1 MRTKSNLTMTACSR
15 RSVLKNL
22 ALSAGLTGVSLAAP
36 GILRS
41 ARAEGPI
48 KVGLISPLTGAW
60 TVYGKAH
67 SAGFELGVDEINA
80 AGGVLGRKI
89 EIVVGDSK
97 TEPRIVVEQANR
109 LIRQEQVDFLAGTFS
124 SAERNAAGPVVTS
137 ANKVLLYP
145 TFYEGQEQEYF
156 PGVCN
161 KNIFMFGPEPTQQV
175 WPHMEYMTKNFGKKF
190 FMIGS
195 DYVWPRVT
203 NKFTKEKLKEVGGE
217 VVGELYIPFN
227 TPQYDSALRQIR
239 ESKANIIFHTLT
251 GSDTVNFR
259 KQYVAAG
266 MNKDFVLWTVD
277 DEEVVTSG
285 LGPDVS
291 AGAYVSFDYF
301 MTIKNPNNEAFL
313 KRFRAKFGK
322 DALMNTVGVA
332 MYNAA
337 HMATLAIKKA
347 GKVTT
352 DSLREESQRPVLRD
366 GAAGQGHHARARQP
380 DGAAVLPDE
389 SSAGLDWR
397 RRHVRGSA
405 AFRLGDAGRRA
416 LQELAA
422 LRRGGL
428 SKAGASRPLRAR
440 SVDGMPARRLCQ

>member
-1 MRTKSNLTMTACSR
+1 MTVSR
-15 RSVLKNL
+15 R
-22 ALSAGLTGVSLAAP
+22 ALMQGTAAGAVATLAAP
-36 GILRS
+36 SIVKAAG
-41 ARAEGPI
+41 ETPI

-67 SAGFELGVDEINA
+67 SAGFQLAVDEINA

-89 EIVVGDSK
+89 EVLIGDSK

-109 LIRQEQVDFLAGTFS
+109 LVREEHVDFLAGTFS

-137 ANKVLLYP
+137 AKKVLLYP
-145 TFYEGQEQEYF
+145 TFYEGQEQKYY

-161 KNIFMFGPEPTQQV
+161 RDIFMFGPEPTQQV
-175 WPHMEYMTKNFGKKF
+175 WPHMDYMVKKFGGKF

-203 NKFTKEKLKEVGGE
+203 NEFTKEKLKQLGGS

-239 ESKANIIFHTLT
+239 DSKANIIFHTLT

-259 KQYVAAG
+259 KQFVAAG
-266 MNKDFVLWTVD
+266 MNKDFTLWTVD

-285 LGPDVS
+285 LGPEVS
-291 AGAYVSFDYF
+291 AGTYVSFDYF
-301 MTIKNPNNEAFL
+301 MSIKDPNNAPFL
-313 KRFRAKFGK
+313 DRFRARFGK

-337 HMATLAIKKA
+337 HMAALALTKA
-347 GKVTT
+347 GKVST
-352 DSLREESQRPVLRD
+352 DALREGLHDLSFDKAPQGTVTMRGRD
-366 GAAGQGHHARARQP
+366 NQM
-380 DGAAVLPDE
+380 VLP
-389 SSAGLDWR
+389 SYLMQ
-397 RRHVRGSA
+397 VRPGWTGVNDMFEEVQHFGSVTPV
-405 AFRLGDAGRRA
+405 DARCRK
-416 LQELAA
+416 L
-422 LRRGGL
+422 
-428 SKAGASRPLRAR
+428 PL
-440 SVDGMPARRLCQ
+440 

>member
-1 MRTKSNLTMTACSR
+1 MRSKAGMTGTKYNRRAFLKGVAMTAG
-15 RSVLKNL
+15 L
-22 ALSAGLTGVSLAAP
+22 AGVSLAAP

-41 ARAEGPI
+41 ARGEAPI

-89 EIVVGDSK
+89 EIAVGDSK

-109 LIRQEQVDFLAGTFS
+109 LIRDEHVDFLAGTFS
-124 SAERNAAGPVVTS
+124 SAERNAAGPVVTA

-145 TFYEGQEQEYF
+145 TFYEGQEQEYY

-175 WPHMEYMTKNFGKKF
+175 WPFMEYMMKSFGKKF

-195 DYVWPRVT
+195 DYVWPHVT
-203 NKFTKEKLKEVGGE
+203 NKFTKEKLKELGGE
-217 VVGELYIPFN
+217 LVGELYIPFN

-266 MNKDFVLWTVD
+266 MNKDFTLWTVD

-285 LGPDVS
+285 LGPEVS
-291 AGAYVSFDYF
+291 AGTYVSFDYF
-301 MTIKNPNNEAFL
+301 MSIKNPNNEAFL
-313 KRFRAKFGK
+313 KRFRDKFGK

-332 MYNAA
+332 NYNAA
-337 HMATLAIKKA
+337 HMAALAIKKT

-352 DSLREESQRPVLRD
+352 DSLREGLRD
-366 GAAGQGHHARARQP
+366 LSFDKAPQGKVTMRGRDDQMILPSYLMKVRQGWTSVNDMFEEVQRLDSVTPVDARCKS
-380 DGAAVLPDE
+380 LP
-389 SSAGLDWR
+389 L
-397 RRHVRGSA
+397 
-405 AFRLGDAGRRA
+405 
-416 LQELAA
+416 
-422 LRRGGL
+422 
-428 SKAGASRPLRAR
+428 
-440 SVDGMPARRLCQ
+440 

>member
-1 MRTKSNLTMTACSR
+1 MTNANLGTRNGVTRRTLMKGAAAA
-15 RSVLKNL
+15 SV
-22 ALSAGLTGVSLAAP
+22 ASLAAP
-36 GILRS
+36 ALLRS
-41 ARAEGPI
+41 ARGETPI
-48 KVGLISPLTGAW
+48 RVGLISPLTGAW

-67 SAGFELGVDEINA
+67 SAGFELGVDEVNA
-80 AGGVLGRKI
+80 AGGVLGRKF

-109 LIRQEQVDFLAGTFS
+109 LIRQERVDFLAGTFS

-145 TFYEGQEQEYF
+145 TFYEGQEQQYA

-161 KNIFMFGPEPTQQV
+161 RNIFMFGPEPTQQV
-175 WPHMEYMTKNFGKKF
+175 WPHMEHMMQNFGKKF

-195 DYVWPRVT
+195 DYAWPRVT
-203 NKFTKEKLKEVGGE
+203 NDVTKRKLQELGGE

-239 ESKANIIFHTLT
+239 DSKANIIFHTLT

-259 KQYVAAG
+259 KQFVAAG
-266 MNKDFVLWTVD
+266 MNKDFTLWTVD

-291 AGAYVSFDYF
+291 AGTYVSFDYF
-301 MTIKNPNNEAFL
+301 MTIKEPNNEAFL
-313 KRFRAKFGK
+313 KRFREKFGSN
-322 DALMNTVGVA
+322 ALMNTVGVA

-337 HMATLAIKKA
+337 HMAALAIAKT

-352 DSLREESQRPVLRD
+352 DSLREGLKDLQFDKAPQGTVTMRGRD
-366 GAAGQGHHARARQP
+366 NQM
-380 DGAAVLPDE
+380 VLPSYLMRVRTGWTSVNDMFE
-389 SSAGLDWR
+389 EV
-397 RRHVRGSA
+397 RHIPSVTPVDARCN
-405 AFRLGDAGRRA
+405 RL
-416 LQELAA
+416 
-422 LRRGGL
+422 
-428 SKAGASRPLRAR
+428 PL
-440 SVDGMPARRLCQ
+440 

>member
-1 MRTKSNLTMTACSR
+1 MRREVIERSAVTR
-15 RSVLKNL
+15 RSVLRKVT
-22 ALSAGLTGVSLAAP
+22 ASAGLSAVALAAP
-36 GILRS
+36 GVLRF
-41 ARAEGPI
+41 ARGEAPI

-67 SAGFELGVDEINA
+67 SAGFELAVDEINA

-89 EIVVGDSK
+89 EVIIGDSK

-109 LIRQEQVDFLAGTFS
+109 LIRQERVDFLAGTFS

-137 ANKVLLYP
+137 ADKILLYP
-145 TFYEGQEQEYF
+145 TFYEGQEQEYY

-175 WPHMEYMTKNFGKKF
+175 WPFMELMVKDFGKKF

-195 DYVWPRVT
+195 DYAWPHVT
-203 NKFTKEKLKEVGGE
+203 NEVTKRKLKEVNGE

-239 ESKANIIFHTLT
+239 DSKANIIFHTLT

-259 KQYVAAG
+259 KQFVGAG

-285 LGPDVS
+285 LGPEVS

-301 MTIKNPNNEAFL
+301 MSLKNPNNEAFL

-332 MYNAA
+332 MYNAG
-337 HMATLAIKKA
+337 HMAALAITKT

-352 DSLREESQRPVLRD
+352 ASLRQGLKELSFDKAPQGKVTMRGRD
-366 GAAGQGHHARARQP
+366 NQM
-380 DGAAVLPDE
+380 VLP
-389 SSAGLDWR
+389 SNLMK
-397 RRHVRGSA
+397 VRQGWTSVNDM
-405 AFRLGDAGRRA
+405 FEEVQHLPSVTPVDARCKN
-416 LQELAA
+416 L
-422 LRRGGL
+422 
-428 SKAGASRPLRAR
+428 PL
-440 SVDGMPARRLCQ
+440 